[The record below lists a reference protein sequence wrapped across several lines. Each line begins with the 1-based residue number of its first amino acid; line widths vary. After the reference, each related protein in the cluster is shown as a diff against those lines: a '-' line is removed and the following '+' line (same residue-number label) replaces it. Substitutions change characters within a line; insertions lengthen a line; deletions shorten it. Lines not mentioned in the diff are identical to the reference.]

1 MLTFVRT
8 CNTSACYVTSWVG
21 WGGVGMLT
29 FVRTCNTSACYVTSW
44 VGWGGVGMLTFV
56 RTCNTSACYVTSWV
70 GWGGVG
76 MLTFVRTCNTSACYV
91 TSWVGWGGCGFY
103 PAGMINIY
111 IYIDIIYIFL
121 FFQDITHIVVFVF
134 TAWATICDPLRSIS
148 CTYLRQWSIDMCK
161 AITNQSS
168 TLDHWWS
175 TLLQIFECQ
184 IWLATWSM

>member
-29 FVRTCNTSACYVTSW
+29 FVRTCNTSACYATSW

-103 PAGMINIY
+103 PAGMINTYIY
-111 IYIDIIYIFL
+111 IYRYKMATAILAQAIFATRPGTWQPNS
-121 FFQDITHIVVFVF
+121 FF
-134 TAWATICDPLRSIS
+134 ACSLLK
-148 CTYLRQWSIDMCK
+148 CKRQPEPNCSPASAMP
-161 AITNQSS
+161 
-168 TLDHWWS
+168 
-175 TLLQIFECQ
+175 
-184 IWLATWSM
+184 